1 METIRMLR
9 AVLGGIVLCAVLA
22 WAGAASAHD
31 PGQPAAA
38 PEPPAG
44 PVCTSQEGVSCSE
57 VCAPYEAGVTTVAA
71 SKVKVF
77 EMVESRQTSMVAGLP
92 IDFKATCPPGTFAL
106 GGGYS
111 FIAEGTTI
119 NIDELR
125 VTSNFA
131 DNMNPSGWNGW
142 KVTIMRKVGAG
153 AVDNC
158 LDVEVRALCVEG
170 Q

>member
-1 METIRMLR
+1 M
-9 AVLGGIVLCAVLA
+9 
-22 WAGAASAHD
+22 
-31 PGQPAAA
+31 
-38 PEPPAG
+38 
-44 PVCTSQEGVSCSE
+44 
-57 VCAPYEAGVTTVAA
+57 CAPYEANVTTVAA
-71 SKVKVF
+71 SKVKIF

-106 GGGYS
+106 GGGYR

-119 NIDELR
+119 NVGELR
-125 VTSNFA
+125 VMSNFA
-131 DNMNPSGWNGW
+131 DNMDPSGWNGW
-142 KVTIMRKVGAG
+142 KVTVMRKAGAG

>member
-1 METIRMLR
+1 METIRRFR
-9 AVLGGIVLCAVLA
+9 AALGGAVLCAVIA

-38 PEPPAG
+38 APAG

-57 VCAPYEAGVTTVAA
+57 MCAPYEAGVTTVAA
-71 SKVKVF
+71 SKVKVY

-106 GGGYS
+106 GGGYR

-131 DNMNPSGWNGW
+131 DNMDPSGWNGW
-142 KVTIMRKVGAG
+142 KVTVTRKPGAG

>member
-1 METIRMLR
+1 METLRRLR
-9 AVLGGIVLCAVLA
+9 AALGGAVLCAVLA
-22 WAGAASAHD
+22 WAGVASAHD

-38 PEPPAG
+38 PAPPAG

-57 VCAPYEAGVTTVAA
+57 MCAPYEANVTTVAA

-106 GGGYS
+106 GGGYR

-119 NIDELR
+119 NVGELR
-125 VTSNFA
+125 VMSNFA
-131 DNMNPSGWNGW
+131 DNMDPSGWNGW
-142 KVTIMRKVGAG
+142 KVTVMRKAGAG

>member
-1 METIRMLR
+1 METIRRFR
-9 AVLGGIVLCAVLA
+9 AALGGAVLCAVIA

-31 PGQPAAA
+31 PGQTAAA
-38 PEPPAG
+38 APAG

-57 VCAPYEAGVTTVAA
+57 MCAPYEAGVTTVAA
-71 SKVKVF
+71 SKVKVY

-106 GGGYS
+106 GGGYR

-131 DNMNPSGWNGW
+131 DNMDPSGWNGW
-142 KVTIMRKVGAG
+142 KVTVTRKPGAG